1 MKWAVS
7 QNPSRQTRRL
17 NYLQSK
23 TKHPTFRVSRLTFSV
38 PSPGRSV
45 TQARRLYESRLANFR
60 VSDPRYGVANKDVSY
75 RQPSQGPLPPSLA
88 PVTLGRPCPAD
99 GESGGHPVPSLRAYT
114 ACHDTELARCPRMDE
129 CPCSQGWREGTVVST
144 ERGVTQVPF
153 WPLPPTSRQP
163 LSLPRA
169 QSRLALQLKS

>member
-1 MKWAVS
+1 MKCAVS
-7 QNPSRQTRRL
+7 QKPSRQTRIL

-38 PSPGRSV
+38 PSQGRSV

-75 RQPSQGPLPPSLA
+75 RHCA
-88 PVTLGRPCPAD
+88 KD
-99 GESGGHPVPSLRAYT
+99 GAFGGHPAPSLRTYT
-114 ACHDTELARCPRMDE
+114 VSLVC
-129 CPCSQGWREGTVVST
+129 VVST

-169 QSRLALQLKS
+169 QSRLALHLKS